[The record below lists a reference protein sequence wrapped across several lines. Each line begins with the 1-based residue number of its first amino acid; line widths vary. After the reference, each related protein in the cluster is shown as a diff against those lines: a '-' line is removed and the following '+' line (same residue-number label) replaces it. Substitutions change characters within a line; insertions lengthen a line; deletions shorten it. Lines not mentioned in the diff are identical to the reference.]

1 MSKNQICLYQWD
13 YMINC
18 NENEDDNGT
27 INYIIKTYI
36 DQDVDIETNTE
47 NIAGLDK
54 AMSLTRLKQHLRLSL
69 LKR

>member
-1 MSKNQICLYQWD
+1 
-13 YMINC
+13 MINC

-27 INYIIKTYI
+27 INHIIKTYI

-69 LKR
+69 LKS